1 MAVFPF
7 DKSIMVLRAK
17 VPKCSIV
24 FIHHWLEKDGVAQ
37 KMDSLNSFHAG
48 NVHTETHRST
58 VWKGFLARPSH
69 GGLGVDNTRVV
80 RHLKGTLVENV
91 GDNTRVETYGEEESN
106 QEAIRVLFHSYRHYS
121 CLIEAEDE
129 T

>member
-1 MAVFPF
+1 MGGNLWQFSLLTNPSWYYSF
-7 DKSIMVLRAK
+7 FGQSAK
-17 VPKCSIV
+17 Y
-24 FIHHWLEKDGVAQ
+24 HE
-37 KMDSLNSFHAG
+37 
-48 NVHTETHRST
+48 
-58 VWKGFLARPSH
+58 GFLARPSH